1 MLTHS
6 LGISYH
12 YKNDVLSISLG
23 ISCYYEDDV
32 LTSISRLHPK
42 STKFPTIGVNEGLS
56 STSYASV

>member
-1 MLTHS
+1 MCCPL
-6 LGISYH
+6 
-12 YKNDVLSISLG
+12 SLG